1 MTAPTKSAPAVTA
14 ELLAKVAGDPDW
26 SARVLCAAASAL
38 NTLLHR
44 EQPGGFVRPGAE
56 HFGAT
61 EVLMHAFTDWERVI
75 NELGI
80 DPR

>member
-1 MTAPTKSAPAVTA
+1 MTATKSAPAVTEA
-14 ELLAKVAGDPDW
+14 MLEKVAADPDW
-26 SARVLCAAASAL
+26 TARVLVAAASAL

-44 EQPGGFVRPGAE
+44 AQPDSMIRYGSE

-61 EVLMHAFTDWERVI
+61 ETLMHAFTDWERVI
-75 NELGI
+75 AELGI